1 MIPRLKSGLLRSRV
15 FFVRCVAT
23 PPNFVSSASS
33 GRLPIPLHN
42 SLSYQHTRYSTMPKI
57 DSKQAAKDFLS
68 FVNAS
73 PTRNS
78 PCFRYV
84 HHGIVV

>member
-1 MIPRLKSGLLRSRV
+1 
-15 FFVRCVAT
+15 
-23 PPNFVSSASS
+23 
-33 GRLPIPLHN
+33 
-42 SLSYQHTRYSTMPKI
+42 MPKI